1 MKATDNAIKFTDE
14 IYATQKDVASALHI
28 FNVDI
33 FWDEIIKYRQQYSE
47 TLPFGK
53 IKGKKYYLTLTEGVL
68 ARIHNFERNV
78 TEFLAFARNI
88 RLENPKETREVLFS
102 PLLKRAATL
111 EKSTINDL
119 SISMLLKSLYQ
130 ENVANHAPVIHYLS
144 ALDSYLDQTPDVPS
158 EDFLGNALQKVV
170 GEELMEFYRQK
181 DFDNRV
187 KMLQYRTNPDYPYAP
202 FDMIDSSVESLME
215 YLEDKNNQYKSP
227 AFAKAVIAT
236 LYLEYIKPFSQRNSL
251 VSALLGKET
260 IASSNRYNDSFFLPF
275 EDLLLDS
282 FYQTNAYKES
292 KASCDMTYV
301 VFEAMNIF
309 ERYIETMRQKLIE
322 TRSVS
327 YQKEFSTLSKEE
339 TERAETIVK
348 EKPSEQIEPTQLSFL
363 DEIKEETDQKA
374 EEEPAFKEENVQI
387 EEEHK
392 NEEKVETPP
401 ALNKEEQILETIEK
415 EPEEP
420 IAKPIKLQNDSPKPK
435 IQQISNLQKDS
446 IKDSAIEEGLSKA
459 EIKAYVKYL
468 LETNIELN
476 KKQAIFL
483 ANHNTPGRYYTIQ
496 QYKKYASCVYETART
511 SMDKLA
517 AEGYYEKLQFKN
529 KFVYTPTKKGK

>member
-14 IYATQKDVASALHI
+14 IYATQKDVANALHI
-28 FNVDI
+28 FNVDV
-33 FWDEIIKYRQQYSE
+33 FWNEILKYRQQYSE
-47 TLPFGK
+47 VLPFGK
-53 IKGKKYYLTLTEGVL
+53 IKGKKYYLTLTEGIL
-68 ARIHNFERNV
+68 ARIHNFERSV

-88 RLENPKETREVLFS
+88 RLESPKEAREVLLS
-102 PLLKRAATL
+102 PLLKKAATL

-130 ENVANHAPVIHYLS
+130 ENVANHAPVINYLS

-202 FDMIDSSVESLME
+202 FDMIDSSIESLME

-227 AFAKAVIAT
+227 AFAKAVIAS

-251 VSALLGKET
+251 VAALLGKET
-260 IASSNRYNDSFFLPF
+260 LANSNCYNDSFFLPF
-275 EDLLLDS
+275 EDVLLDS
-282 FYQTNAYKES
+282 FQTTNAYKES

-322 TRSVS
+322 ARSTS

-339 TERAETIVK
+339 TERAETII
-348 EKPSEQIEPTQLSFL
+348 EKKNPEQIEPTQLSFL
-363 DEIKEETDQKA
+363 DEIKETEISENSDK
-374 EEEPAFKEENVQI
+374 EP
-387 EEEHK
+387 
-392 NEEKVETPP
+392 
-401 ALNKEEQILETIEK
+401 ILEETATENDEIPSNADKIETSPETSGEEIL
-415 EPEEP
+415 EPGKKVSEE
-420 IAKPIKLQNDSPKPK
+420 AVKPIKLQEDFPKPK
-435 IQQISNLQKDS
+435 IQQISSMPKDN
-446 IKDSAIEEGLSKA
+446 INENPLEEGLSKA

-517 AEGYYEKLQFKN
+517 SEGYYEKLQFKN